1 MGVVLFLS
9 SNGILALTWFWRQ
22 SKILGNDNGGCGPPA
37 RAGISVS
44 VTSTRSG
51 LSRFAPA
58 CGLLCGA
65 GLAVFSFH
73 AISTRAAQT
82 TSASAAGH
90 SAIAIGSAAPDFNLP
105 GVDGKSHKLS
115 DYASAKVLAIV
126 MESDHSPTSQLYE
139 GRVKRL
145 YDTYKSKGVAVV
157 AISPDNPDAIPIE
170 QLAYSDVGDSL
181 DDMKDTADYRHIDW
195 PYLYDGD
202 KQTVAADLGA
212 TVTPEIFVFDR
223 ARKLQYRGRIDDN
236 VDESL
241 VKSRDAQATIDA
253 LLAGQAVS
261 VATTEA
267 VGTPIAWASD
277 SASAKALLTKIE
289 AEPINVALASTGDLG
304 KLRNNPTGK
313 YLVVNFWATWC
324 GPCVGEFP
332 DLQDTY
338 RMYRGRD
345 FTFVTVSE
353 NDPEEKAGV
362 LDFLQKEHATS
373 RNLLFS
379 DSNVYTMQAAFD
391 ANMPGAVPVT
401 FLFSPT
407 GDVLY
412 QQVGDLDT
420 MKLRR
425 AILANLPD
433 TKEYPGENKYWSS
446 LAGN

>member
-1 MGVVLFLS
+1 MADS
-9 SNGILALTWFWRQ
+9 A
-22 SKILGNDNGGCGPPA
+22 
-37 RAGISVS
+37 AGEGRYNVK

-51 LSRFAPA
+51 LSRFAAA
-58 CGLLCGA
+58 CLVLCGA
-65 GLAVFSFH
+65 GLAVFPLQ
-73 AISTRAAQT
+73 AIPARARQASGGT
-82 TSASAAGH
+82 TASR
-90 SAIAIGSAAPDFNLP
+90 SPLAIGGAAPDFNLP
-105 GVDGKSHKLS
+105 GVDGKNHKLS
-115 DYASAKVLAIV
+115 EYASAKVLAIV
-126 MESDHSPTSQLYE
+126 MESDHSPASQLYE
-139 GRVKRL
+139 GRLKKL
-145 YDTYKSKGVAVV
+145 YDAYKDKGVAVV
-157 AISPDNPDAIPIE
+157 AISPDNPDAIPVD

-181 DDMKDTADYRHIDW
+181 DNMKDTADYRHIDW

-202 KQTVAADLGA
+202 KQSVANSLGA
-212 TVTPEIFVFDR
+212 TVTPEIFVFSQ

-236 VDESL
+236 INEPL
-241 VKSRDAQATIDA
+241 VKSHDAQAAIDA
-253 LLAGQAVS
+253 LLAGQPVPIS
-261 VATTEA
+261 TTEV

-277 SASAKALLTKIE
+277 NAGAKALLAKIE
-289 AEPINVALASTGDLG
+289 AEPINVALASTDDLG

-353 NDPEEKAGV
+353 NDPEEKASV
-362 LDFLQKEHATS
+362 LDFLQKEHAS
-373 RNLLFS
+373 SKNLLFS

-391 ANMPGAVPVT
+391 PNMPGAVPVT

-433 TKEYPGENKYWSS
+433 TKEYPGDNKYWSS

>member
-1 MGVVLFLS
+1 MGRRR
-9 SNGILALTWFWRQ
+9 GQ
-22 SKILGNDNGGCGPPA
+22 
-37 RAGISVS
+37 
-44 VTSTRSG
+44 VTSVRVTFSRSAP
-51 LSRFAPA
+51 SRCAAA
-58 CGLLCGA
+58 CAVLCGA
-65 GLAVFSFH
+65 SLVVFSLH
-73 AISTRAAQT
+73 ATSTSAAQ
-82 TSASAAGH
+82 ASAA
-90 SAIAIGSAAPDFNLP
+90 SAAVSPMAIGGAAPDFNLP
-105 GVDGKSHKLS
+105 GVDGKNHKLS
-115 DYASAKVLAIV
+115 DYRSAKVLAIV
-126 MESDHSPTSQLYE
+126 MESNHSPASQLYE
-139 GRVKRL
+139 GRVKKLFDAYRG
-145 YDTYKSKGVAVV
+145 KGVALV
-157 AISPDNPDAIPIE
+157 AISPDNPDAIPVD
-170 QLAYSDVGDSL
+170 QLAHTDVGDSL
-181 DDMKDTADYRHIDW
+181 DNMKDTADYRHIDW

-202 KQTVAADLGA
+202 KQSVATALRA
-212 TVTPEIFVFDR
+212 TVTPEIFVFDQ

-236 VDESL
+236 IDESL
-241 VKSRDAQATIDA
+241 VKSHDAQAAIDA
-253 LLAGQAVS
+253 LLAGQPVAVP
-261 VATTEA
+261 TTEA
-267 VGTPIAWASD
+267 NGTPVAWASD
-277 SASAKALLTKIE
+277 KASAKALLTKIE
-289 AEPINVALASTGDLG
+289 AEPITVALASTDDLG

-353 NDPEEKAGV
+353 NDPAEKAGV
-362 LDFLQKEHATS
+362 MEFLQKEHATGK
-373 RNLLFS
+373 NLLFS

-433 TKEYPGENKYWSS
+433 TKEYPGENKYWSA

>member
-1 MGVVLFLS
+1 M
-9 SNGILALTWFWRQ
+9 
-22 SKILGNDNGGCGPPA
+22 K
-37 RAGISVS
+37 

-51 LSRFAPA
+51 FSGFAVVCA
-58 CGLLCGA
+58 LLCDV
-65 GLAVFSFH
+65 GLAIFLLH
-73 AISTRAAQT
+73 ATAARAAQGPG
-82 TSASAAGH
+82 ASPNGH
-90 SAIAIGSAAPDFNLP
+90 SPMAIGGAAPDFNLP
-105 GVDGKSHKLS
+105 GVDGKNHKLG
-115 DYASAKVLAIV
+115 DYASAKVFAIV
-126 MESDHSPTSQLYE
+126 MESDHSPASQLYE
-139 GRVKRL
+139 GRVKKL
-145 YDTYKSKGVAVV
+145 YETYKGKGVAVV
-157 AISPDNPDAIPIE
+157 AISADNPDAIPVD

-181 DDMKDTADYRHIDW
+181 DDMKATADYRHIDW

-202 KQTVAADLGA
+202 KQSVASSLGA
-212 TVTPEIFVFDR
+212 SVTPEIFIFDQ

-236 VDESL
+236 INDSV
-241 VKSRDAQATIDA
+241 VKSHDAQAAIDA
-253 LLAGQAVS
+253 LLAGQPVP
-261 VATTEA
+261 VATTEPL
-267 VGTPIAWASD
+267 GTPIAWAAD
-277 SASAKALLTKIE
+277 KAGAKALLTRIE
-289 AEPINVALASTGDLG
+289 AEPVNVTLASADDLG

-353 NDPEEKAGV
+353 NDPEEKASV
-362 LDFLQKEHATS
+362 LDFLQKQHATS
-373 RNLLFS
+373 GNLLFS

-391 ANMPGAVPVT
+391 PNMPGAVPVT

-425 AILANLPD
+425 SILANLPD
-433 TKEYPGENKYWSS
+433 TKEYPGESKYWSS